1 MHIWKE
7 RTALSVEASDLLPLA
22 APMSS
27 ALTTSHT
34 CENIKIHFLVL
45 KEYLAIGISYICK
58 LKWPYSADEKND
70 LDAWC

>member
-7 RTALSVEASDLLPLA
+7 RTALSEEASDLRPLT

-27 ALTTSHT
+27 ATTTSHT
-34 CENIKIHFLVL
+34 YENIKIHFLVL
-45 KEYLAIGISYICK
+45 KEYLAIVISYICK
-58 LKWPYSADEKND
+58 VKWPYSADQKKD